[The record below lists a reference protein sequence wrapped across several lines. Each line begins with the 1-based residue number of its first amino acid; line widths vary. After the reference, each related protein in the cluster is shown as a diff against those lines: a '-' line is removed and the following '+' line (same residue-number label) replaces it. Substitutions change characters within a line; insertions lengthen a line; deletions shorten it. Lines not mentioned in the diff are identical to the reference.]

1 MYFRNFSINVK
12 KNIQDYGTSE
22 NTSYPV
28 IAMWTSASE
37 KKMGPSISDPA
48 NTHFLIANDTFEF
61 RWITS
66 SDCEQV
72 DLT

>member
-12 KNIQDYGTSE
+12 KNVDEYGTSE

-28 IAMWTSASE
+28 IAMWTAAGRR
-37 KKMGPSISDPA
+37 KLGSDITDPD
-48 NTHFLIANDTFEF
+48 NTYFLIANDTFAF
-61 RWITS
+61 RWVCS
-66 SDCEQV
+66 ADCEQV